1 MSNKFIFITGCSSGI
16 GLDAVRRLKT
26 RGYNVLASCRK
37 PYDVG
42 VLLQQ
47 GIDCIQLDLAS
58 SESVQTAL
66 EEIRQHTKQSGN
78 ELYGLVNN
86 GAFGVP
92 GAVEDLSRAAL
103 RHQFE
108 TNVFGTHELSCGCLE
123 MMLPQNE
130 GRIIQISSILG
141 GLCLPMRGAYNAS
154 KYALEALSDTLR
166 LELHDTNIKVSLIQP
181 GPIESLFRPNALR
194 EFKQHIDAKNSR
206 YRRHYT
212 SVENRLNSGKPVQFT
227 LPASAVSDAI
237 MHALE
242 AKKPKIRYR
251 ITRPTQVFLP
261 LKRLLPDRWMDRLLL
276 KLGDKPENENLD

>member
-1 MSNKFIFITGCSSGI
+1 MSTKFIFISGCSSGI
-16 GLDAVRRLKT
+16 GLDAVRTLKT
-26 RGYNVLASCRK
+26 RGYDVLASCRK

-58 SESVQTAL
+58 SESVQSAL
-66 EEIRQHTKQSGN
+66 EQIREHG
-78 ELYGLVNN
+78 ELYALLNN

-103 RHQFE
+103 QHQFE
-108 TNVFGTHELSCGCLE
+108 TNVFGTHELTRGCLE
-123 MMLPQNE
+123 MMLPRNE

-166 LELHDTNIKVSLIQP
+166 LELHDTNIKISLIQP
-181 GPIESLFRPNALR
+181 GPIESLFRPNALS
-194 EFKQHIDAKNSR
+194 EFKQHIDTEGSR
-206 YRRHYT
+206 YRRLYA
-212 SVENRLNSGKPVQFT
+212 SVESRLSSGKPVPFT
-227 LPASAVSDAI
+227 LPASAVSEVI
-237 MHALE
+237 IHALE

-251 ITRPTQVFLP
+251 VTRPTQVFLP
-261 LKRLLPDRWMDRLLL
+261 LKRILPDRWMDKLLL
-276 KLGDKPENENLD
+276 KLGD

>member
-1 MSNKFIFITGCSSGI
+1 MSNEFIFISGCSSGI
-16 GLDAVRRLKT
+16 GLDAVRALKT
-26 RGYNVLASCRK
+26 RGYDVLASCRK

-58 SESVQTAL
+58 SESIQTAL
-66 EEIRQHTKQSGN
+66 EQIREHG
-78 ELYGLVNN
+78 ELYGLINN

-103 RHQFE
+103 QHQFE
-108 TNVFGTHELSCGCLE
+108 TNVFGTHELTCGCLK
-123 MMLPQNE
+123 MMLPHNE

-166 LELHDTNIKVSLIQP
+166 LELHDTNIKISLIQP
-181 GPIESLFRPNALR
+181 GPIESLFRANALR
-194 EFKQHIDAKNSR
+194 EFKQHVDTGNSR
-206 YRRHYT
+206 YRRHYA
-212 SVENRLNSGKPVQFT
+212 SVEDRLSNGKPVPFT
-227 LPASAVSDAI
+227 LPASVVSDAI
-237 MHALE
+237 VHALE

-261 LKRLLPDRWMDRLLL
+261 LKRLLPDRWMDKILL
-276 KLGDKPENENLD
+276 KLGDKPKP